1 MRLKTRYSPA
11 LSCLLVM
18 WVAAVPALAQSTA
31 TLRGTVTDTQGAAL
45 PGASL
50 TVRNQATGEERT
62 AVSDKDGTFQIPAL
76 APGLYRLE
84 AQLDKFQP
92 QVVKDIR
99 LEVAQVS
106 VQNVKMGVGGV
117 AEELSVVAEAPVIE
131 SSTISVGQVIDQK
144 TVQEI
149 PLNGRHFVDLGL
161 LIPGSVAPQPATG
174 FLTAPLRGQ
183 GSFAFN
189 TAGNREDT
197 VNFMVNGINLNDQ
210 VQNQITFQPSINTVS
225 EFKVDNSTL
234 SAEYGR
240 SSGAVV
246 NIATRS
252 GTNAFHGEVFEFY
265 RNQDLDARNFFNPES
280 QPQSPFKRHQFGAN
294 IGGPVIQNKT
304 FFFVSYE
311 GTRQRQQLDFNSG
324 VLSDAQRAEVTD
336 PVVRNLLP
344 LIPTA
349 NATSATGA
357 PRFIGTGT
365 ANVDIDQWTGD
376 INHQLGAN
384 DRLHAYYAY
393 QMDERGE
400 PNLQGNTVP
409 GFGDIRESNR
419 QIGTLNYTH
428 IFGPNVVNEARF
440 GFNRINI
447 TFTPIVQDDPS
458 SYGINNGITGEV
470 VLPQITVQGVG
481 LNIGGPNGFP
491 QGRIDSTMVL
501 SDTLSYL
508 KGRHSFKL
516 GGEYRR
522 FKNDN
527 FGVTGGTFTYPS
539 LADFQAGRG
548 SAFTVVL
555 GGLDSE
561 ITQQAFGLFVQDNF
575 KVRSNL
581 TLELGFRWDLIVSPT
596 EAADKF
602 VYFDPGTVSL
612 YRAGE
617 NGPRDKIYGNK
628 NNYQPRVGVVWDPF
642 KDGRTSVR
650 AAYALLSDQPVTNMV
665 TPTAGNP
672 PNVTPLTFTGPAG
685 SIRLDN
691 ALTVAQAAG
700 LAPASVDADFRN
712 PRIQSW
718 NVNVQRQ
725 VWRNLGVMVGYFGSK
740 GEHLR
745 ISRNINQCPP
755 PAPSCTTA
763 SRPYPRLSAASP
775 ILPDSALGNISEVTS
790 LGYSRYNGVW
800 VTLNQRFSGGLQFNG
815 SYTWSKSKD
824 TNSLSSAGGP
834 GGVVLQ
840 DSTNIA
846 GDYALSDFDAR
857 HRYVL
862 NAIWDLPFK
871 GNQLKEGWQIAVIT
885 QGQTGNP
892 INILTNLNFSGN
904 ANIRPDLV
912 GPIEVFGRPEQWY
925 STGVCNPAVAG
936 SCTSSS
942 VFALPTTPGNH
953 FGNLSRNAV
962 TGPGFYNTDLSLI
975 KKTKVGGAVVEF
987 RAEAFN
993 VFNHPN
999 LGNPPLAGRTATVGS
1014 TSFGI
1019 ITATRLPTGDA
1030 GSARQLQFALKL
1042 LF

>member
-1 MRLKTRYSPA
+1 M
-11 LSCLLVM
+11 
-18 WVAAVPALAQSTA
+18 
-31 TLRGTVTDTQGAAL
+31 
-45 PGASL
+45 
-50 TVRNQATGEERT
+50 
-62 AVSDKDGTFQIPAL
+62 
-76 APGLYRLE
+76 
-84 AQLDKFQP
+84 
-92 QVVKDIR
+92 
-99 LEVAQVS
+99 
-106 VQNVKMGVGGV
+106 
-117 AEELSVVAEAPVIE
+117 
-131 SSTISVGQVIDQK
+131 
-144 TVQEI
+144 
-149 PLNGRHFVDLGL
+149 
-161 LIPGSVAPQPATG
+161 
-174 FLTAPLRGQ
+174 
-183 GSFAFN
+183 
-189 TAGNREDT
+189 
-197 VNFMVNGINLNDQ
+197 
-210 VQNQITFQPSINTVS
+210 
-225 EFKVDNSTL
+225 
-234 SAEYGR
+234 
-240 SSGAVV
+240 
-246 NIATRS
+246 
-252 GTNAFHGEVFEFY
+252 
-265 RNQDLDARNFFNPES
+265 
-280 QPQSPFKRHQFGAN
+280 
-294 IGGPVIQNKT
+294 
-304 FFFVSYE
+304 
-311 GTRQRQQLDFNSG
+311 
-324 VLSDAQRAEVTD
+324 LSDDQRAAVTD

-349 NATSATGA
+349 NSVSATGA
-357 PRFIGTGT
+357 PRFVGTGT

-376 INHQLGAN
+376 INHQLGTN

-440 GFNRINI
+440 GWNRINI

-491 QGRIDSTMVL
+491 QGRIDTTMVF

-522 FKNDN
+522 FKNSN
-527 FGVTGGTFTYPS
+527 FGTTGGTFTYPS

-548 SAFTVVL
+548 SAFTVIL

-561 ITQQAFGLFVQDNF
+561 ITQQAFGLFLQDNF

-596 EAADKF
+596 EADDRF

-612 YRAGE
+612 YRAGQ

-628 NNYQPRVGVVWDPF
+628 NNYQPRVGIVWDPF
-642 KDGRTSVR
+642 EDGRTSVR

-755 PAPSCTTA
+755 PASACTTA
-763 SRPYPRLSAASP
+763 ARPYPRLSATSP

-800 VTLNQRFSGGLQFNG
+800 VALNQRFSGGLQFNG

-824 TNSLSSAGGP
+824 TNSLSSAPGP

-892 INILTNLNFSGN
+892 INIITNLNFSGN

-912 GPIEVFGRPEQWY
+912 GTIDVVGRPEQWY

-953 FGNLSRNAV
+953 FGNLPRNAV

-1030 GSARQLQFALKL
+1030 GSARQLQFALKV